1 MKLGLDL
8 VGIVENIYRYPIKGF
23 SGEMLDN
30 VTLETD
36 NVIPGDREYAFAKT
50 GVAFDP
56 DNPHYIRKTN
66 FLALVKYEKLASLE
80 TKFSDFSKEFSLST
94 SGVKLI
100 EGSLSNKADCQN
112 ISNFLKYYLNMPA
125 SERPHLVTATEGT
138 QAHSFSD
145 VPDKAI
151 SLINLSTVE
160 ELSTK
165 TKTKIDHGRFRGNIY
180 FKGNKPW
187 QEFNWIDSRLRIGK
201 VIFHV
206 FKRIKRCAA
215 TNVNPFSAIRD
226 INIPL
231 EIKKHYE
238 HTDLGVY
245 GIVKKGGVISVG
257 DKIELLY
264 DKSY

>member
-112 ISNFLKYYLNMPA
+112 ISNFLKHYLNMPT
-125 SERPHLVTATEGT
+125 SERPHLVTAAEGT

-151 SLINLSTVE
+151 SLINLSSVD

-187 QEFNWIDSRLRIGK
+187 QEFNWIDSRLRIGE

-226 INIPL
+226 INIPT
-231 EIKKHYE
+231 EIKKHYQ
-238 HTDLGVY
+238 HTDLGIY

-257 DKIELLY
+257 DKIELLC